1 VRTLSFRILLLNC
14 CLLLSFGLGARAFAA
29 QFASDDHDAL
39 APAPTVSTT
48 VLARYPHDPSAY
60 TQGLTVADGVLYE
73 GTGWYGESTL
83 RRVDLLLGSVLQQV
97 ALPPEIF
104 GEGITVV
111 GDRILQ
117 LTWRSH
123 LGYVYDRS
131 SFAQLRTFTYPTEGW
146 GLTYDGTRL
155 VMSDGSATL
164 RFLDAE
170 TLAEVG
176 QIQVRAGGQPV
187 QRLNELEYV
196 NGVVFANVYQSDQVA
211 AIDPTSG
218 EVQYW
223 IDLSQLNPAQ
233 QATGD
238 EVLNGIAYDAQN
250 QRLLVTGKRWPTLFE
265 IRVDHTETSCQGQC
279 GSSALPV

>member
-1 VRTLSFRILLLNC
+1 MLSFC
-14 CLLLSFGLGARAFAA
+14 LGARAFADR
-29 QFASDDHDAL
+29 FAPADDDAL
-39 APAPTVSTT
+39 APAPTVSAT
-48 VLARYPHDPSAY
+48 VLARYPHDPTAY

-97 ALPPEIF
+97 ALPPEMF
-104 GEGITVV
+104 GEGIAVV

-117 LTWRSH
+117 LTWKSH

-155 VMSDGSATL
+155 IMSDGSATL
-164 RFLDAE
+164 RFLDPE
-170 TLAEVG
+170 SLAEVG
-176 QIQVRAGGQPV
+176 QVQVRAAGLPV

-196 NGVVFANVYQSDQVA
+196 DGLVFANVYQSDQVA

-233 QATGD
+233 QATMD

-265 IRVDHTETSCQGQC
+265 IRVDHTGI
-279 GSSALPV
+279 

>member
-1 VRTLSFRILLLNC
+1 VRTLSFRILLLTC

-29 QFASDDHDAL
+29 RVASDDHDAL
-39 APAPTVSTT
+39 APAPTVSAT

-97 ALPPEIF
+97 ALPPEMF
-104 GEGITVV
+104 GEGIAVV
-111 GDRILQ
+111 GDRIVQ

-187 QRLNELEYV
+187 QQLNELEYV
-196 NGVVFANVYQSDQVA
+196 DGVVLANVYQSDQVA

-218 EVQYW
+218 DVKYW

-233 QATGD
+233 QATMD

-265 IRVDHTETSCQGQC
+265 IRVDHTEISCQGQC
-279 GSSALPV
+279 GSSAPPV